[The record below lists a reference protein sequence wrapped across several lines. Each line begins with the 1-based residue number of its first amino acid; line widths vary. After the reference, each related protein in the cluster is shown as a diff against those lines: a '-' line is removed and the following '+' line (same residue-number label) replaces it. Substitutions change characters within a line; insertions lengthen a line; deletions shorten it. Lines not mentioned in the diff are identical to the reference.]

1 MIGDFDSVKGS
12 PTGTHAELHKNSW
25 CLIDYSDRTD
35 GCCGEREGE
44 TCGRLRL
51 VTRSA
56 RFIRSR
62 CSHHWPCLSE
72 TSIMSLTAVPRHAIR
87 AARLVRSARFFSSS
101 LPVRYDNV
109 LVSRPKPGVTLV
121 TLNRPKALNALN
133 AAHFRDIASALKE
146 ADDDANVGAMV
157 LTGSDKAFAGM
168 RCIPVNC

>member
-1 MIGDFDSVKGS
+1 
-12 PTGTHAELHKNSW
+12 
-25 CLIDYSDRTD
+25 
-35 GCCGEREGE
+35 
-44 TCGRLRL
+44 
-51 VTRSA
+51 
-56 RFIRSR
+56 
-62 CSHHWPCLSE
+62 
-72 TSIMSLTAVPRHAIR
+72 MSLTAVPRHAIR